1 MGDSLQ
7 QAAGSNISF
16 AVAIVALVL
25 FVFGTV
31 LGEHL
36 AESFG
41 YKLVTRRD
49 YVLANIAWFVGG
61 IALSSIVWATG
72 WTTLAAFSFGMI
84 AGGMAGFKIAF
95 GESVGPWKFVDKF
108 FNTNKR
114 HVAAANDAHADARRE
129 ARRKWKEG
137 KGPEP
142 ELMSV
147 QQPSNTQQSSYKKQ
161 SAGSNAKKAKKG

>member
-7 QAAGSNISF
+7 QAAGSNLSF
-16 AVAIVALVL
+16 GVAIVALVL

-36 AESFG
+36 AESWG

-49 YVLANIAWFVGG
+49 YLLANIAWFMAGVV
-61 IALSSIVWATG
+61 LSSLVWVTG

-95 GESVGPWKFVDKF
+95 GESVGPRKFVDQL

-114 HVAAANDAHADARRE
+114 HVAAAQDHQSVARRE

-147 QQPSNTQQSSYKKQ
+147 QQPAHSDSKTSKES
-161 SAGSNAKKAKKG
+161 KKG

>member
-16 AVAIVALVL
+16 GVAIVALVL

-36 AESFG
+36 AESYG

-49 YVLANIAWFVGG
+49 YLLANIAWFVAG
-61 IALSSIVWATG
+61 IALSGIVWATG
-72 WTTLAAFSFGMI
+72 WTTLAAFTFGMI

-95 GESVGPWKFVDKF
+95 GESIGPWKFVDKF

-114 HVAAANDAHADARRE
+114 HVAAAQDTHADARRK
-129 ARRKWKEG
+129 ARREWKEG

-142 ELMSV
+142 ELISV
-147 QQPSNTQQSSYKKQ
+147 QQPTH
-161 SAGSNAKKAKKG
+161 SNAHDAQASKEG

>member
-16 AVAIVALVL
+16 GVAIVALVL

-36 AESFG
+36 AESYG

-49 YVLANIAWFVGG
+49 YLLANVAWFVAG
-61 IALSSIVWATG
+61 IALSGIVWATG
-72 WTTLAAFSFGMI
+72 WTTLAAFTFGMI

-95 GESVGPWKFVDKF
+95 GESIGPWKFVDKF

-114 HVAAANDAHADARRE
+114 HVAAAQDTHADARRK
-129 ARRKWKEG
+129 ARREWKEG

-147 QQPSNTQQSSYKKQ
+147 QQPTHTNTHDAQAS
-161 SAGSNAKKAKKG
+161 KKG